1 MIEIEL
7 HPAEITEEM
16 TMAIQDTIFEMTQK
30 MTVRRRT
37 TGSKILYANLTVEIC
52 EERAN

>member
-1 MIEIEL
+1 
-7 HPAEITEEM
+7 M

-37 TGSKILYANLTVEIC
+37 TGSHILYATKLTVEIS
-52 EERAN
+52 EE